1 MFFYGNII
9 HAKINSNVIDQMA
22 REFVKQEHKAHLR
35 HSLEKLKKV
44 KEVEEIVDNS
54 SDACK
59 CLQDQVEVLNN

>member
-1 MFFYGNII
+1 
-9 HAKINSNVIDQMA
+9 MA